1 MAGREVSKWVDV
13 AERECGKGDW
23 MRKIVNLHHNI
34 NEVDFGRLM
43 PHQRI
48 YYTCFETKEEKKA
61 IPNKVKR

>member
-1 MAGREVSKWVDV
+1 
-13 AERECGKGDW
+13 